1 MNFGLMT
8 FLTGV
13 SALIFKQHFPLKHY
27 VHFPEVVYKRSA
39 ECIEYFAEV
48 FQMQLQTELFFQ

>member
-1 MNFGLMT
+1 MT
-8 FLTGV
+8 FLMGISTLV
-13 SALIFKQHFPLKHY
+13 LKQHFPLKHY

-48 FQMQLQTELFFQ
+48 FKMQLQTELFFQ